1 MIRMLFVILSLLLWG
16 HSVVAMGETIDQADN
31 QKCFKVGETIGGVP
45 IPDKVCCAT
54 LQLRPDKSWF
64 DKDCKPLPVGGAV
77 GVCIACGDKVC
88 DERYENKCNC
98 PEDCDRG
105 TVKKES

>member
-1 MIRMLFVILSLLLWG
+1 MIRMCLVIVSLFLLG
-16 HSVVAMGETIDQADN
+16 NSVFAMDETTNQEDS

-45 IPDKVCCAT
+45 SPDNVCCAT

-77 GVCIACGDKVC
+77 GVCIACGDEVC

-98 PEDCDRG
+98 PEDCDQG
-105 TVKKES
+105 AVTKGN